1 MKKSLPFP
9 AGPPVL
15 PNPNANPNSKHQSRW
30 ERSPDREAEMHGA
43 RTLRGEAA
51 GPTKTKTKS
60 PRPQPQTPIPVGA
73 VAWPRSRMH
82 RASPIPG
89 GAAGPTKPNPNPQ
102 PQTPIPV
109 GAAAWPRSR
118 MHRASPIPGGAAG
131 PTNPNPSPNPIHQSR
146 WERPPGREAECIVPD
161 PFPAGPP
168 VLPRPGEGFYR
179 RRKYG
184 NINQCNPRK
193 ARSHNNPSTPI
204 TTIPAMMSSTCTNRR
219 ARIIIAPIPS
229 VAATISA
236 ITR

>member
-1 MKKSLPFP
+1 MKKFVALPGGAAGPTKTKPNPSPNPKHQSRWERPPDREAECTVPDPFP

-15 PNPNANPNSKHQSRW
+15 P
-30 ERSPDREAEMHGA
+30 
-43 RTLRGEAA
+43 
-51 GPTKTKTKS
+51 
-60 PRPQPQTPIPVGA
+60 
-73 VAWPRSRMH
+73 
-82 RASPIPG
+82 
-89 GAAGPTKPNPNPQ
+89 KPNPQ
-102 PQTPIPV
+102 D
-109 GAAAWPRSR
+109 
-118 MHRASPIPGGAAG
+118 
-131 PTNPNPSPNPIHQSR
+131 PNLKHQSR
-146 WERPPGREAECIVPD
+146 WERPPGREAECTEPA

-168 VLPRPGEGFYR
+168 VLPKPGEGFYR

-204 TTIPAMMSSTCTNRR
+204 TTIPAMMSSTCTKRR